1 MMGHGPRLCRSLAIG
16 GAVIGATVLAAAL
29 AWTAE
34 TLTPENAWVPF
45 AAATVKVHA
54 AYMEIINS
62 NDAEQHIV
70 GAESPDYERVELHES
85 IVKDGLSQMQAVD
98 QVTVPARGRIVFA
111 PGGLHFMLIT
121 PRHAQSLDGHV
132 SIVLR
137 LRGGEQVQVSAV
149 VRRRESAGETEH
161 HNQGGLR

>member
-1 MMGHGPRLCRSLAIG
+1 MMDHGPRLFWSILIG
-16 GAVIGATVLAAAL
+16 GAVVGATVFAGGAAWAGEPL
-29 AWTAE
+29 TA
-34 TLTPENAWVPF
+34 ENAWVPF
-45 AAATVKVHA
+45 APATVKVHA

-62 NDAEQHIV
+62 NDAEQYIV
-70 GAESPDYERVELHES
+70 GAESPDYERVEFHES
-85 IVKDGLSQMQAVD
+85 IVKDGLSQMRAVD

-111 PGGLHFMLIT
+111 PGGLHFMLIA
-121 PRHAQSLDGHV
+121 PRRAQSHDGHV

-161 HNQGGLR
+161 HHQGGLR